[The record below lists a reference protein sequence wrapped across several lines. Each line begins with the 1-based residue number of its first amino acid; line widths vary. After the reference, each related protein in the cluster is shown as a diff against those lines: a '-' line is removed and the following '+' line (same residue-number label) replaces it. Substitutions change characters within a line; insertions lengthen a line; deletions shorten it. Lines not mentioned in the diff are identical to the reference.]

1 MTRSH
6 TEESIAFD
14 NERTNNK
21 RIVKLFEVASSAKN
35 AIVDGPFG
43 SSLKTSDYV
52 DNGIPVLQGKNIT
65 GNEFRFTEIRFITP
79 QKSMELIRSKVVIGD
94 ILIVKIGSI
103 GYAAEIDDLG
113 GYPYAI
119 IPANL
124 AKISI
129 DENKIEKKYLLQW
142 LKTVWVKT
150 YFEKIASKTAQP
162 ALSLGKIRELPV
174 PLPPLAEQQRIAAQ
188 LDTADR
194 ILRLRE
200 QAIAKL
206 DQLAQSVFLENLN
219 ESVMQKVL
227 LSDLAHMYQPKTI
240 SSKQLQEDGKY
251 IVYGANGVIGRYDE
265 YNHSDS
271 EVLVTCRGATCGTV
285 NWSEP
290 FAWITGN
297 AMVVKP
303 LKDDVTKKFLFY
315 YFRFVADFTQVITGA
330 AQPQI
335 TRESL
340 SRLSV
345 SIPIIEKQKA
355 LTDKVDS
362 VYKCHA
368 LMSSTQMKLTSLMRT
383 LSHQSFAVN

>member
-1 MTRSH
+1 MKWPVKSLAEVSSLITKGTTPTTLGFEYKTSGIRFLRAQNINDGKVNFYDDDLYIDQSAHNSLSRSIIRNGDLLV
-6 TEESIAFD
+6 SIA
-14 NERTNNK
+14 
-21 RIVKLFEVASSAKN
+21 
-35 AIVDGPFG
+35 
-43 SSLKTSDYV
+43 
-52 DNGIPVLQGKNIT
+52 
-65 GNEFRFTEIRFITP
+65 
-79 QKSMELIRSKVVIGD
+79 
-94 ILIVKIGSI
+94 GSI
-103 GYAAEIDDLG
+103 GRAGLVDTETEQLNCNQAVAIVRLNDDVNAQYIKHLFHSPVVADQIKKLTVTG
-113 GYPYAI
+113 V
-119 IPANL
+119 
-124 AKISI
+124 IS
-129 DENKIEKKYLLQW
+129 N
-142 LKTVWVKT
+142 
-150 YFEKIASKTAQP
+150 
-162 ALSLGKIRELPV
+162 LSLSQLGNLKI

-200 QAIAKL
+200 HAIAKL